1 MVARHR
7 SVAAARVV
15 EHAHITLK
23 VAMKSRM
30 LNPLWLFTIFIATL
44 CLSSLHAQDKPKH
57 RADEKP
63 ASANKAGT
71 ERATKSSDETK
82 SSKDEKKPEEP
93 KWSIETPPGPSSQQA
108 IDVSEGTWISVDVH
122 PNGKEIVF
130 DLLGDLYV
138 MPISDADGK
147 EQFSEK
153 LTSGMAWDFQPRFS
167 HDGNW
172 IAFTSDRDGKD
183 GKAGDNIWIIERKTK
198 EVRQVTNEAFRL
210 LNGPAWSLDDQYIVA
225 RKHFTSRRSMGA
237 GEMWMYHRDAAS
249 LDAMAGV
256 QLTKRPNDQKDVN
269 EPVFSPDGKY
279 LYYSQDSSPGD
290 TFQYDKDS
298 NGQIYTIKRLELEK
312 GETDS
317 YITGP
322 GGACRPTPSPD
333 GKLIAF
339 VRRIGPKTG
348 LHLFDTESGSVRL
361 IYDRLERDMQEAWAI
376 HGVYPAFAWMP
387 DGKSIV
393 LWAKG
398 KIRRINVEDGSESI
412 IPFRIKDERAITET
426 VRFPVEVAPEE
437 FDVRMLR
444 WVSTSPNG
452 KQVAFQA
459 LGQVYLRDLPDGEPR
474 RLTGRAD
481 EFEFC
486 PHWSRDGKRIVY
498 TTWNDRTLG
507 SIRIASATNPQ
518 QNRQVTVRPGHYV
531 NPVLS
536 PDGKTIVYEKSGG
549 GRLRSPLYS
558 HEPGVYRI
566 AVGGGQPVRVSRK
579 GSRPQFGATSVR
591 IFLQRTKSEKDADN
605 RMLYSVDL
613 DGHEEREHYSSQW
626 ATDYRVSPDGTQ
638 VAFVERFNVYLAPF
652 VKTGSPISIGP
663 KFQGLPVSKLSV
675 QAGDWLHFSGDS
687 KSLHWSLGPD
697 LFTSKISDATLPIKP
712 SDDDEKRPEPA
723 STNIGFTA
731 KHAKPKSSFAL
742 VGGRIVTMGPA
753 GVIENGVVLVEG
765 NRIKAVGSRA
775 EVKIPAGVR
784 VISIY
789 GQTVLPGFIDTHA
802 HGAQATSGMTPQRN
816 WVDFARLSFGVTTIH
831 DPSNNTQAIFAAS
844 ELTKVG
850 RIIAPRTF
858 STGTIL
864 YGAAGSFKAEIETL
878 DDALFHLKRMKAVGA
893 FSVKSYNQPRRDQ
906 RQKVIAAA
914 RELEM
919 MVVPEGGSTF
929 MHNMTMIV
937 DGHTGIE
944 HTLPVQTVYDDVMD
958 LWRGT
963 KVGYTPTLSVAYGG
977 ISGEQFWYEHD
988 DLWKHDRLKT
998 FIPPHILNPRSRRR
1012 EKSPLED
1019 YNHIRVAEIAKQVVD
1034 DGGLV
1039 QAGGHGQLNGI
1050 CTHWEMWSFVQG
1062 GMTPLQ
1068 ALECG
1073 TLNGAKYVGLDR
1085 DLGSLETGKLADI
1098 LVMEP
1103 GADPTARIR
1112 DSERVHLTIANG
1124 RIFDAKSMTVLN
1136 SEHTPD
1142 FFWKHVGNGISYPFP
1157 ISTGCSCGRSMN

>member
-1 MVARHR
+1 MPARSCLFTFCLALVCTCPSPAQDKAKHQPPEK
-7 SVAAARVV
+7 SVAAR
-15 EHAHITLK
+15 
-23 VAMKSRM
+23 
-30 LNPLWLFTIFIATL
+30 P
-44 CLSSLHAQDKPKH
+44 AQEQPAG
-57 RADEKP
+57 ADAE
-63 ASANKAGT
+63 
-71 ERATKSSDETK
+71 DD
-82 SSKDEKKPEEP
+82 SKEKKEP

-122 PNGKEIVF
+122 PSGKEIVF

-138 MPISDADGK
+138 MPISGADG
-147 EQFSEK
+147 EERSSEK
-153 LTSGMAWDFQPRFS
+153 LTSGIAWDFQPRFS

-183 GKAGDNIWIIERKTK
+183 GKSGDNIWIIERNTK
-198 EVRQVTNEAFRL
+198 ELRQVTNESFRL
-210 LNGPAWSLDDQYIVA
+210 LNGPAWSPDDQYIVA
-225 RKHFTSRRSMGA
+225 RKHFTSRRSAGA

-279 LYYSQDSSPGD
+279 LYYSQDSTPGD
-290 TFQYDKDS
+290 SFQYDKDS
-298 NGQIYTIKRLELEK
+298 NGQIYTIKRLDLKK
-312 GETDS
+312 GETES

-333 GKLIAF
+333 GKTIAF
-339 VRRIGPKTG
+339 VRRLGPKTG
-348 LHLFDTESGSVRL
+348 LHLFDTESGAVRL
-361 IYDRLERDMQEAWAI
+361 IYDQLERDMQEAWAI
-376 HGVYPAFAWMP
+376 HGVYPSFAWMP

-398 KIRRINVEDGSESI
+398 KIRRINVVDGAETV
-412 IPFRIKDERAITET
+412 IPFQIKDERAITEA
-426 VRFPVEVAPEE
+426 VRFPIEVAPDE

-444 WVSTSPNG
+444 WVRTSPDG

-459 LGQVYLRDLPDGEPR
+459 LGQIYIRDLPEGEPR
-474 RLTGRAD
+474 RLTSREG

-486 PHWSRDGKRIVY
+486 PSWSRDGKQIVY

-507 SIRIASATNPQ
+507 SIRIVSVADPQ
-518 QNRQVTVRPGHYV
+518 NNRQVTVRPGHYV
-531 NPVLS
+531 TPVLS
-536 PDGKTIVYEKSGG
+536 PDLKTIVYEKSSG

-558 HEPGVYRI
+558 HESGIYR
-566 AVGGGQPVRVSRK
+566 VPVNGGQPVLVSRG
-579 GSRPQFGATSVR
+579 GSRPQFGESSDRV
-591 IFLQRTKSEKDADN
+591 FLQRTKSDKDADN
-605 RMLYSVDL
+605 RKLYSVDL
-613 DGHEEREHYSSQW
+613 NGHEEREHFSSQW
-626 ATDYRVSPDGTQ
+626 ATDYRVSPDGRHI
-638 VAFVERFNVYLAPF
+638 AFVERFNVYLAPF

-663 KFQGLPVSKLSV
+663 TFQGLPVSKLSV

-687 KSLHWSLGPD
+687 QLLHWALGPE
-697 LFTSKISDATLPIKP
+697 LFTSKISDATRPVKK
-712 SDDDEKRPEPA
+712 DEKRPEPE
-723 STNIGFTA
+723 SLNIGFKE
-731 KHAKPKSSFAL
+731 KHAKPSGSFAL
-742 VGGRIVTMGPA
+742 VGGRFVTMGPA
-753 GVIENGVVLVEG
+753 GVIENGVIIVED
-765 NRIKAVGSRA
+765 NRIKAVGSKDD
-775 EVKIPAGVR
+775 VKVPANIRIVQ
-784 VISIY
+784 ID

-844 ELTKVG
+844 ELTKAG
-850 RIIAPRTF
+850 RIVAPRTF

-958 LWRGT
+958 LWRNTG
-963 KVGYTPTLSVAYGG
+963 VGYTPTLSVAYGG
-977 ISGEQFWYEHD
+977 ISGEQFWYERD
-988 DLWKHDRLKT
+988 DLWLHERLKT

-1062 GMTPLQ
+1062 GMTPMQ

-1073 TLNGAKYVGLDR
+1073 TLNGAKYVGLDH
-1085 DLGSLETGKLADI
+1085 DLGSLEVGKLADI
-1098 LVMEP
+1098 LVMQP

-1112 DSERVHLTIANG
+1112 DSERVQLTIANG
-1124 RIFDAKSMTVLN
+1124 RIFDAKSMTELN
-1136 SEHTPD
+1136 SEHSPD
-1142 FFWKHVGNGISYPFP
+1142 FFWKHVGNGISYPVP

>member
-1 MVARHR
+1 MSTRVFQFAVCIAVLSVFSLAAQDSREHQSSEK
-7 SVAAARVV
+7 SVAVG
-15 EHAHITLK
+15 
-23 VAMKSRM
+23 
-30 LNPLWLFTIFIATL
+30 
-44 CLSSLHAQDKPKH
+44 
-57 RADEKP
+57 P
-63 ASANKAGT
+63 AEDQSTGVG
-71 ERATKSSDETK
+71 
-82 SSKDEKKPEEP
+82 SKDEAEKKEA
-93 KWSIETPPGPSSQQA
+93 KWSIETPPGTSSQQV
-108 IDVSEGTWISVDVH
+108 IDVSEGTWVSVNVH
-122 PNGKEIVF
+122 PSGNEIVF

-138 MPISDADGK
+138 MPISGADGADR
-147 EQFSEK
+147 SPEK
-153 LTSGMAWDFQPRFS
+153 LTAGIAWDFQPRFS

-183 GKAGDNIWIIERKTK
+183 GKSGDNIWIIERNTK
-198 EVRQVTNEAFRL
+198 ELRQVTNEAFRL
-210 LNGPAWSLDDQYIVA
+210 LNGPAWSPDDKYIVA
-225 RKHFTSRRSMGA
+225 RKHFTSRRSLGA

-269 EPVFSPDGKY
+269 EPVFSPDGRF
-279 LYYSQDSSPGD
+279 LYYSQDSTPGYS
-290 TFQYDKDS
+290 FQYDKDS
-298 NGQIYTIKRLELEK
+298 NCEIYTVKRLDLEK
-312 GETDS
+312 GETEA

-339 VRRIGPKTG
+339 VRRLGPKTG

-387 DGKSIV
+387 DGRSIV

-398 KIRRINVEDGSESI
+398 KIRRINVSDGSETV
-412 IPFRIKDERAITET
+412 IPFRIKDERTITEA
-426 VRFPVEVAPEE
+426 VRFPIEVAPDE
-437 FDVRMLR
+437 FDVKMLR

-459 LGQVYLRDLPDGEPR
+459 LGQIYVRNLPNGEPQ
-474 RLTGRAD
+474 RLTTRD
-481 EFEFC
+481 DDFEFC
-486 PHWSRDGKRIVY
+486 PSWSRDGRQIVY

-507 SIRIASATNPQ
+507 SIRIASVENPQ
-518 QNRQVTVRPGHYV
+518 NNRQVTVRPGHYV

-536 PDGKTIVYEKSGG
+536 PDGKTIVYEKSSG

-558 HEPGVYRI
+558 HEPGIYR
-566 AVGGGQPVRVSRK
+566 VSVNGGQPVMVSRG
-579 GSRPQFGATSVR
+579 GSSPQFGEASDRV
-591 IFLQRTKSEKDADN
+591 FLQRSKSEKDADN
-605 RMLYSVDL
+605 LTLYSVDL

-626 ATDYRVSPDGTQ
+626 ATDYRVSPDSKHI
-638 VAFVERFNVYLAPF
+638 AFVERFNVYLAPF

-687 KSLHWSLGPD
+687 QSLHWSLGPE
-697 LFTSKISDATLPIKP
+697 LFTSRISDATVALK
-712 SDDDEKRPEPA
+712 DGEKRPEPA
-723 STNIGFTA
+723 SIRIGFKA
-731 KHAKPKSSFAL
+731 KHARPNDTFAL

-753 GVIENGVVLVEG
+753 GVIENGVIIVEG
-765 NRIKAVGSRA
+765 NRIKAVGSRDK
-775 EVKIPAGVR
+775 VQIPANIR
-784 VISIY
+784 VLNIV

-802 HGAQATSGMTPQRN
+802 HGAQATSGITPQRN

-831 DPSNNTQAIFAAS
+831 DPSNDTQAIFAAS
-844 ELTKVG
+844 ELTKAG
-850 RIIAPRTF
+850 RIVAPRTF

-944 HTLPVQTVYDDVMD
+944 HTLPVQSVYDDVMD
-958 LWRGT
+958 LWRNT

-988 DLWKHDRLKT
+988 DLWKH
-998 FIPPHILNPRSRRR
+998 
-1012 EKSPLED
+1012 
-1019 YNHIRVAEIAKQVVD
+1019 
-1034 DGGLV
+1034 
-1039 QAGGHGQLNGI
+1039 
-1050 CTHWEMWSFVQG
+1050 
-1062 GMTPLQ
+1062 
-1068 ALECG
+1068 
-1073 TLNGAKYVGLDR
+1073 
-1085 DLGSLETGKLADI
+1085 
-1098 LVMEP
+1098 
-1103 GADPTARIR
+1103 
-1112 DSERVHLTIANG
+1112 
-1124 RIFDAKSMTVLN
+1124 
-1136 SEHTPD
+1136 
-1142 FFWKHVGNGISYPFP
+1142 
-1157 ISTGCSCGRSMN
+1157 

>member
-1 MVARHR
+1 MSIRFWL
-7 SVAAARVV
+7 SFLLVV
-15 EHAHITLK
+15 LTVLTNSYAKNESDH
-23 VAMKSRM
+23 
-30 LNPLWLFTIFIATL
+30 
-44 CLSSLHAQDKPKH
+44 
-57 RADEKP
+57 P
-63 ASANKAGT
+63 A
-71 ERATKSSDETK
+71 ATKPEADNAVEATAKASVDSE
-82 SSKDEKKPEEP
+82 EKEP
-93 KWSIETPPGPSSQQA
+93 AWSIEKPPGPLSQQQ
-108 IDVSEGTWISVDVH
+108 IDVSEGTWISVDVS

-138 MPISDADGK
+138 MPISGADG
-147 EQFSEK
+147 EERFPEK
-153 LTSGMAWDFQPRFS
+153 LTSGIAWDFQPRFS
-167 HDGNW
+167 HEGNW

-183 GKAGDNIWIIERKTK
+183 GKSGDNIWIIERNTK
-198 EVRQVTNEAFRL
+198 EVQQVTNEAFRL
-210 LNGPAWSLDDQYIVA
+210 LNGPAWSPDDQYIVA
-225 RKHFTSRRSMGA
+225 RKHFTSRRSLGA

-249 LDAMAGV
+249 FDAMAGV

-269 EPVFSPDGKY
+269 EPVFSPDGNY
-279 LYYSQDSSPGD
+279 LYYSQDSTPGD

-298 NGQIYTIKRLELEK
+298 NGQIYTIKRLDLAK

-333 GKLIAF
+333 GKQIAF
-339 VRRIGPKTG
+339 VRRLGPKTG

-361 IYDRLERDMQEAWAI
+361 IYDQLERDMQEAWAI

-393 LWAKG
+393 MWAKG
-398 KIRRINVEDGSESI
+398 KIRRINIADGSVSV
-412 IPFRIKDERAITET
+412 IPFRIKDERSISKV
-426 VRFPVEVAPEE
+426 VRFPIEVAPEE

-444 WVSTSPNG
+444 WVNVSPNG

-459 LGQVYLRDLPDGEPR
+459 LGKVYVRDLPDGDPQ
-474 RLTGRAD
+474 RLTNRSG

-486 PHWSRDGKRIVY
+486 PSWSRDGKSIVY
-498 TTWNDRTLG
+498 TTWNDRALG
-507 SIRIASATNPQ
+507 SIRIASVDDPLSA
-518 QNRQVTVRPGHYV
+518 RKITVRPGHYV

-536 PDGKTIVYEKSGG
+536 PDGKTIVFEKSGG

-558 HEPGVYRI
+558 HDPGVYRI
-566 AVGGGQPVRVSRK
+566 SVNGGQPVRISPR
-579 GSRPQFGATSVR
+579 GNRPQFGQSSDRV
-591 IFLQRTKSEKDADN
+591 FLQRTKTEKDADN
-605 RMLYSVDL
+605 RKLYSVDL
-613 DGHEEREHYSSQW
+613 DGHEEREHFSSQW
-626 ATDYRVSPDGTQ
+626 ATDYRISPDGSHI
-638 VAFVERFNVYLAPF
+638 AFVERFNVYLAPF
-652 VKTGSPISIGP
+652 VLTGSSVSIGP
-663 KFQGLPVSKLSV
+663 EFKGLPVSKMSV
-675 QAGDWLHFSGDS
+675 EAGDWLHYSGDS
-687 KSLHWSLGPD
+687 QLLHWSLGPE
-697 LFTSKISDATLPIKP
+697 LFTKRIAEAKGPAEG
-712 SDDDEKRPEPA
+712 DENQPERI
-723 STNIGFTA
+723 TIGFKA
-731 KHAKPKSSFAL
+731 KHANPNGVLAL
-742 VGGRIVTMGPA
+742 VGGRIVTMGSA
-753 GVIENGVVLVEG
+753 GVIDNGVILVAG
-765 NRIKAVGSRA
+765 NRIKAVGPRSD
-775 EVKIPAGVR
+775 VKIPKGAHV
-784 VISIY
+784 VPIK
-789 GQTVLPGFIDTHA
+789 GQTVLPGFVDTHA
-802 HGAQATSGMTPQRN
+802 HGAQATSGITPQQN

-844 ELTKVG
+844 ELAKAGMIVS
-850 RIIAPRTF
+850 PRTF

-864 YGAAGSFKAEIETL
+864 YGAAGSYKAEIENL

-906 RQKVIAAA
+906 RQKIIAAA

-944 HTLPVQTVYDDVMD
+944 HTLPVQTAYDDVMD

-963 KVGYTPTLSVAYGG
+963 SVGYTPTLSVAYGG

-988 DLWKHDRLKT
+988 DLWKHERLKT
-998 FIPPHILNPRSRRR
+998 VIPPHILNPRSRRR
-1012 EKSPLED
+1012 DKSPLED

-1073 TLNGAKYVGLDR
+1073 TLNGAKYIGLDQ
-1085 DLGSLETGKLADI
+1085 DIGSLEVGKLADI
-1098 LVMEP
+1098 LVLEP

-1124 RIFDAKSMTVLN
+1124 RVFNAKTMTEQN
-1136 SEHTPD
+1136 SQDSPK
-1142 FFWKHVGNGISYPFP
+1142 FFWQQTGNGISYTMPV
-1157 ISTGCSCGRSMN
+1157 STGCSCGRSTN

>member
-1 MVARHR
+1 MSIRF
-7 SVAAARVV
+7 
-15 EHAHITLK
+15 
-23 VAMKSRM
+23 
-30 LNPLWLFTIFIATL
+30 W
-44 CLSSLHAQDKPKH
+44 LSSLLVVLTVLTNSYAKNESDHPV
-57 RADEKP
+57 
-63 ASANKAGT
+63 
-71 ERATKSSDETK
+71 ATKPEADNAVEATAKASVDSE
-82 SSKDEKKPEEP
+82 EKEP
-93 KWSIETPPGPSSQQA
+93 AWSIEQPPGPLSQQQ
-108 IDVSEGTWISVDVH
+108 IDVSEGTWISVDVS

-138 MPISDADGK
+138 MPISGADG
-147 EQFSEK
+147 EERFPEK
-153 LTSGMAWDFQPRFS
+153 LTSGIAWDFQPRFS
-167 HDGNW
+167 HEGNW

-183 GKAGDNIWIIERKTK
+183 GKSGDNIWIIERNTK
-198 EVRQVTNEAFRL
+198 EVQQVTNEAFRL
-210 LNGPAWSLDDQYIVA
+210 LNGPAWSPDDQYIVA
-225 RKHFTSRRSMGA
+225 RKHFTSRRSLGA

-249 LDAMAGV
+249 FDAMAGV

-269 EPVFSPDGKY
+269 EPVFSPDGNY
-279 LYYSQDSSPGD
+279 LYYSQDSTPGD
-290 TFQYDKDS
+290 SFQYDKDS
-298 NGQIYTIKRLELEK
+298 NGQIYTIKRLDLAK

-333 GKLIAF
+333 GKQIAF
-339 VRRIGPKTG
+339 VRRLGPKTG

-361 IYDRLERDMQEAWAI
+361 IYDQLERDMQEAWAI

-393 LWAKG
+393 MWAKG
-398 KIRRINVEDGSESI
+398 KIRRINIADGSVSV
-412 IPFRIKDERAITET
+412 IPFRIKDERSISKV
-426 VRFPVEVAPEE
+426 VRFPIEVAPEE

-444 WVSTSPNG
+444 WVNVSPNG

-459 LGQVYLRDLPDGEPR
+459 LGKVYVRNLPDGDPQ
-474 RLTGRAD
+474 RLTNRSG

-486 PHWSRDGKRIVY
+486 PSWSRDGKSIVY
-498 TTWNDRTLG
+498 TTWNDRALG
-507 SIRIASATNPQ
+507 SIRIASVDDPLSA
-518 QNRQVTVRPGHYV
+518 RKITVRPGHYV

-536 PDGKTIVYEKSGG
+536 PDGKTIVFEKSGG

-558 HEPGVYRI
+558 HDPGVYRI
-566 AVGGGQPVRVSRK
+566 SVNGGQPVRISPR
-579 GSRPQFGATSVR
+579 GNRPQFGQSSDRV
-591 IFLQRTKSEKDADN
+591 FLQRTKTEKDADN
-605 RMLYSVDL
+605 RKLYSVDL
-613 DGHEEREHYSSQW
+613 DGHEEREHFSSQW
-626 ATDYRVSPDGTQ
+626 ATDYRISPDGSHI
-638 VAFVERFNVYLAPF
+638 AFVERFNVYLAPF
-652 VKTGSPISIGP
+652 VLTGSSVSIGP
-663 KFQGLPVSKLSV
+663 EFKGLPVSKMSV
-675 QAGDWLHFSGDS
+675 EAGDWVHYSGDS
-687 KSLHWSLGPD
+687 QLLHWSLGPE
-697 LFTSKISDATLPIKP
+697 LFTKRIAEAKGPAEG
-712 SDDDEKRPEPA
+712 DENQPERI
-723 STNIGFTA
+723 TIGFKA
-731 KHAKPKSSFAL
+731 KHANPNGVLAL
-742 VGGRIVTMGPA
+742 VGGRIVTMGSA
-753 GVIENGVVLVEG
+753 GVIDNGVILVAG
-765 NRIKAVGSRA
+765 NRIKAVGPRSD
-775 EVKIPAGVR
+775 VKIPKGAHV
-784 VISIY
+784 VPIK
-789 GQTVLPGFIDTHA
+789 GQTVLPGFVDTHA
-802 HGAQATSGMTPQRN
+802 HGAQATSGITPQQN

-844 ELTKVG
+844 ELAKAGMIVS
-850 RIIAPRTF
+850 PRTF

-864 YGAAGSFKAEIETL
+864 YGAAGSYKAEIEKL

-906 RQKVIAAA
+906 RQKIIAAA

-944 HTLPVQTVYDDVMD
+944 HTLPVQTAYDDVMD

-963 KVGYTPTLSVAYGG
+963 NVGYTPTLSVAYGG

-988 DLWKHDRLKT
+988 DLWKHERLKT
-998 FIPPHILNPRSRRR
+998 VIPPHILNPRSRRR
-1012 EKSPLED
+1012 DKSPLED

-1073 TLNGAKYVGLDR
+1073 TLNGAKYIGLDR
-1085 DLGSLETGKLADI
+1085 DIGSLEVGKLADI
-1098 LVMEP
+1098 LVLEP

-1124 RIFDAKSMTVLN
+1124 RVFNAKTMTEQN
-1136 SEHTPD
+1136 SQDSPK
-1142 FFWKHVGNGISYPFP
+1142 FFWQQTGNGISYTMPV
-1157 ISTGCSCGRSMN
+1157 STGCSCGRSTN

>member
-1 MVARHR
+1 MSGCAFHFASCIAVLCAF
-7 SVAAARVV
+7 
-15 EHAHITLK
+15 
-23 VAMKSRM
+23 
-30 LNPLWLFTIFIATL
+30 PL
-44 CLSSLHAQDKPKH
+44 SAQDS
-57 RADEKP
+57 REDRSSEKAVAVGAAEVPP
-63 ASANKAGT
+63 AGVG
-71 ERATKSSDETK
+71 
-82 SSKDEKKPEEP
+82 SKDEAEKKEA
-93 KWSIETPPGPSSQQA
+93 KWSIETPPGTSSQQV
-108 IDVSEGTWISVDVH
+108 IDVSEGTWVSVDVH
-122 PNGKEIVF
+122 PSGDEIVF

-138 MPISDADGK
+138 MPISGADSA
-147 EQFSEK
+147 ERSPEK
-153 LTSGMAWDFQPRFS
+153 LTSGIAWDFQPRFS

-183 GKAGDNIWIIERKTK
+183 GKSGDNIWIIERNTK
-198 EVRQVTNEAFRL
+198 ELRQVTNEAFRL
-210 LNGPAWSLDDQYIVA
+210 LNGPAWSPDDQYIVA
-225 RKHFTSRRSMGA
+225 RKHFTSRRSLGA

-269 EPVFSPDGKY
+269 EPVFSPDGRF
-279 LYYSQDSSPGD
+279 LYYSQDSTPGD
-290 TFQYDKDS
+290 SFQYDKDS
-298 NGQIYTIKRLELEK
+298 NGQIYTIKRLDLEK
-312 GETDS
+312 GETES
-317 YITGP
+317 FITGP

-333 GKLIAF
+333 GKTIAF
-339 VRRIGPKTG
+339 VRRLGPKTG
-348 LHLFDTESGSVRL
+348 LHLFDTESGAVKL

-398 KIRRINVEDGSESI
+398 KIRRINISDGAETV
-412 IPFRIKDERAITET
+412 IPFRIKDERTITEA
-426 VRFPVEVAPEE
+426 VRFPVEVAPDE
-437 FDVRMLR
+437 FDVKMLR
-444 WVSTSPNG
+444 WVSTSPSG

-459 LGQVYLRDLPDGEPR
+459 LGQIYIRNLPGGEPQ
-474 RLTGRAD
+474 RLTTQKD
-481 EFEFC
+481 DFEFC
-486 PHWSRDGKRIVY
+486 PSWSRDGKQIVY

-507 SIRIASATNPQ
+507 SIRITSVENPQ
-518 QNRQVTVRPGHYV
+518 NNRQVTVRPGHYV

-536 PDGKTIVYEKSGG
+536 PDGKTIVYEKSSG

-558 HEPGVYRI
+558 HEPGIYR
-566 AVGGGQPVRVSRK
+566 VSVNGGQPVMVSRG
-579 GSRPQFGATSVR
+579 GSSPQFGEASDRV
-591 IFLQRTKSEKDADN
+591 FLQRSKSEKDADN
-605 RMLYSVDL
+605 LTLYSVDL
-613 DGHEEREHYSSQW
+613 NGHEEREHYSSQW
-626 ATDYRVSPDGTQ
+626 ATDYRVSPDSKYI
-638 VAFVERFNVYLAPF
+638 AFVERFNVYLAPF

-687 KSLHWSLGPD
+687 QSLHWSLGPE
-697 LFTSKISDATLPIKP
+697 LFASRISDVTVALK
-712 SDDDEKRPEPA
+712 DGEKRPEPA
-723 STNIGFTA
+723 SIRIGFKA
-731 KHAKPKSSFAL
+731 KYARPNDTFAL
-742 VGGRIVTMGPA
+742 VGGRVITMGPA
-753 GVIENGVVLVEG
+753 GVIENGVIIVEG
-765 NRIKAVGSRA
+765 NRIKAVGSRDK
-775 EVKIPAGVR
+775 VQIPANIR
-784 VISIY
+784 VLNIV

-802 HGAQATSGMTPQRN
+802 HGAQATSGITPQRN

-831 DPSNNTQAIFAAS
+831 DPSNDTQAIFAAS
-844 ELTKVG
+844 ELTKAG
-850 RIIAPRTF
+850 RIVAPRTF

-944 HTLPVQTVYDDVMD
+944 HTLPVQSVYDDVMD
-958 LWRGT
+958 LWRNT

-988 DLWKHDRLKT
+988 DLWKHERLKT

-1019 YNHIRVAEIAKQVVD
+1019 YNHIRVAETAKQVVD

-1062 GMTPLQ
+1062 GMTPMQ

-1073 TLNGAKYVGLDR
+1073 TLNGAKYIGLDR
-1085 DLGSLETGKLADI
+1085 DLGSLESGKLADI
-1098 LVMEP
+1098 LVMES
-1103 GADPTARIR
+1103 GADPVARIR
-1112 DSERVHLTIANG
+1112 DTERVQLTIANG
-1124 RIFDAKSMTVLN
+1124 RIFDAKTMTEQN
-1136 SEHTPD
+1136 SEHSPD
-1142 FFWKHVGNGISYPFP
+1142 FFWKHVGNGISYVLPV
-1157 ISTGCSCGRSMN
+1157 STGCSCGRSAN

>member
-1 MVARHR
+1 MSDR
-7 SVAAARVV
+7 
-15 EHAHITLK
+15 
-23 VAMKSRM
+23 
-30 LNPLWLFTIFIATL
+30 LWLLVLLAIFL
-44 CLSSLHAQDKPKH
+44 QPCQLVSQDKSDQPAATTPSPKETTGKTDH
-57 RADEKP
+57 QDGSPNEEKP
-63 ASANKAGT
+63 
-71 ERATKSSDETK
+71 D
-82 SSKDEKKPEEP
+82 
-93 KWSIETPPGPSSQQA
+93 WSIETPPGPSSKQV
-108 IDVSEGTWISVDVH
+108 IDVSEGTWLSVDVH
-122 PNGKEIVF
+122 PNGQEIVF

-138 MPISDADGK
+138 MPITGAAGP
-147 EQFSEK
+147 ERFPEK
-153 LTSGMAWDFQPRFS
+153 LTSGIAWDFQPRFS

-183 GKAGDNIWIIERKTK
+183 SKAGDNIWIIERKTK
-198 EVRQVTNEAFRL
+198 EIRQVTNETFRL
-210 LNGPAWSLDDQYIVA
+210 LNGPVWSPDDQYIVA
-225 RKHFTSRRSMGA
+225 RKHFSSRRSLGA
-237 GEMWMYHRDAAS
+237 GEMWMFHRDAAS

-269 EPVFSPDGKY
+269 EPVFSPDGRY
-279 LYYSQDSSPGD
+279 LYYSQDSTPGD

-298 NGQIYTIKRLELEK
+298 NGEIYTIKRLDLAK
-312 GETDS
+312 GETES
-317 YITGP
+317 YISGP

-333 GKLIAF
+333 GKFIAF

-348 LHLFDTESGSVRL
+348 LHLFDVESGSVRL
-361 IYDRLERDMQEAWAI
+361 IYDQLERDMQEAWAI

-393 LWAKG
+393 MWAKG
-398 KIRRINVEDGSESI
+398 KIRRINIADGAESI
-412 IPFRIKDERAITET
+412 IPFRIKDERAITQA
-426 VRFPVEVAPEE
+426 VRFPVAVAPAE

-444 WVSTSPNG
+444 WVNTSPNG

-459 LGQVYLRDLPDGEPR
+459 LGRIYLRDLPDGEPR
-474 RLTGRAD
+474 RLTDRND

-486 PHWSRDGKRIVY
+486 PSWSRDGRQIVY

-507 SIRIASATNPQ
+507 SIRIVSVADPQ
-518 QNRQVTVRPGHYV
+518 NNRQVTVRPGHYLD
-531 NPVLS
+531 PVLS
-536 PDGKTIVYEKSGG
+536 PDGRTIVFEKTIG

-558 HEPGVYRI
+558 HEPGIYRI
-566 AVGGGQPVRVSRK
+566 PANGGQPQLVSK
-579 GSRPQFGATSVR
+579 DGNSPQFGAASDR
-591 IFLQRTKSEKDADN
+591 IFLQRTKPEKDADN
-605 RMLYSVDL
+605 RTLYSVDL

-626 ATDYRVSPDGTQ
+626 ATDYRVSPDSSHI
-638 VAFVERFNVYLAPF
+638 AFVERFNVYLAPF
-652 VKTGSPISIGP
+652 VQTGSSISIGP
-663 KFQGLPVSKLSV
+663 KFQGLPITKLSV

-687 KSLHWSLGPD
+687 NSLHWSLGPD
-697 LFTSKISDATLPIKP
+697 LFTSRISDATRPVK
-712 SDDDEKRPEPA
+712 DDEKRPEPA
-723 STNIGFTA
+723 STSIGFKA
-731 KHAKPKSSFAL
+731 RHSAPKDSFAL
-742 VGGRIVTMGPA
+742 VGGRVVTMGPA

-765 NRIKAVGSRA
+765 NRIKAVGSRE
-775 EVKIPAGVR
+775 EVMLPPRIR
-784 VISIY
+784 VISID

-802 HGAQATSGMTPQRN
+802 HGPQATSGITPQRN

-831 DPSNNTQAIFAAS
+831 DPSNDTQEIFAAS
-844 ELTKVG
+844 ELTKAGLIV
-850 RIIAPRTF
+850 APRTF

-944 HTLPVQTVYDDVMD
+944 HTLPVQTAYDDVMD
-958 LWRGT
+958 LWRNT

-977 ISGEQFWYEHD
+977 ISGEQYWYEHD
-988 DLWKHDRLKT
+988 DLWQHERLKT

-1019 YNHIRVAEIAKQVVD
+1019 YNHIRVAEIARQVVD

-1062 GMTPLQ
+1062 GMTPMQ
-1068 ALECG
+1068 ALQCG
-1073 TLNGAKYVGLDR
+1073 TLNGATYIGLNR
-1085 DLGSLETGKLADI
+1085 DLGSLEKGKLADI

-1103 GADPTARIR
+1103 GADPTVRIR
-1112 DSERVHLTIANG
+1112 DSERVQLTIANG
-1124 RIFDAKSMTVLN
+1124 RIFESKSMTEQN
-1136 SEHTPD
+1136 SQHPPD
-1142 FFWKHVGNGISYPFP
+1142 FFWQYADNGISYPLPF
-1157 ISTGCSCGRSMN
+1157 STGCSCGRGHSKLNP

>member
-1 MVARHR
+1 MSIRFCLSFLLVVLSVLTNGYAKDESDH
-7 SVAAARVV
+7 SVA
-15 EHAHITLK
+15 T
-23 VAMKSRM
+23 
-30 LNPLWLFTIFIATL
+30 
-44 CLSSLHAQDKPKH
+44 
-57 RADEKP
+57 
-63 ASANKAGT
+63 
-71 ERATKSSDETK
+71 
-82 SSKDEKKPEEP
+82 KPEADKAVEATAKASVDGEEKEP
-93 KWSIETPPGPSSQQA
+93 AWSIEKPPGPLSQQQ
-108 IDVSEGTWISVDVH
+108 IDVSEGTWISVDVS

-138 MPISDADGK
+138 MPISGADG
-147 EQFSEK
+147 EERFPEK
-153 LTSGMAWDFQPRFS
+153 LTSGIAWDFQPRFS

-183 GKAGDNIWIIERKTK
+183 GKSGDNIWIIERNTK
-198 EVRQVTNEAFRL
+198 EVRQVTNEAFCL
-210 LNGPAWSLDDQYIVA
+210 LNGPAWSPDDQYIVA
-225 RKHFTSRRSMGA
+225 RKHFTSRRSLGA
-237 GEMWMYHRDAAS
+237 GEMWMYHRDAAGF
-249 LDAMAGV
+249 DAMAGV

-269 EPVFSPDGKY
+269 EPIFSPGGNY
-279 LYYSQDSSPGD
+279 LYYSQDSTPGD
-290 TFQYDKDS
+290 SFQYDKDS
-298 NGQIYTIKRLELEK
+298 NGQIYTIKRLDLEK

-339 VRRIGPKTG
+339 VRRLGPKTG

-393 LWAKG
+393 MWAKG
-398 KIRRINVEDGSESI
+398 KIRRINIADGSVSV
-412 IPFRIKDERAITET
+412 IPFRIKDERSISKV
-426 VRFPVEVAPEE
+426 VRFPIQVAPEE

-444 WVSTSPNG
+444 WVNVSPNG

-459 LGQVYLRDLPDGEPR
+459 LGKVYVRDLPDGDPQ
-474 RLTGRAD
+474 RLTNRSG

-486 PHWSRDGKRIVY
+486 PSWSRNGKSIVY
-498 TTWNDRTLG
+498 TTWNDRALG
-507 SIRIASATNPQ
+507 SIRIVSVDDPQ
-518 QNRQVTVRPGHYV
+518 STRKITVRPGHYV

-536 PDGKTIVYEKSGG
+536 PDGRTIVFEKSGG

-558 HEPGVYRI
+558 LDPGVYRI
-566 AVGGGQPVRVSRK
+566 SVNGGQPVRISR
-579 GSRPQFGATSVR
+579 GGNRPQFGQSSDRV
-591 IFLQRTKSEKDADN
+591 FLQRTKTEKDADN
-605 RMLYSVDL
+605 RKLYSVDL
-613 DGHEEREHYSSQW
+613 DGHEEREHFSSKW
-626 ATDYRVSPDGTQ
+626 ATDYRISPDGSHI
-638 VAFVERFNVYLAPF
+638 AFVERFNVYLAPF
-652 VKTGSPISIGP
+652 VLTGSPVSIGP
-663 KFQGLPVSKLSV
+663 KFKGLPVSKMSV
-675 QAGDWLHFSGDS
+675 EAGDWVHYSGDS
-687 KSLHWSLGPD
+687 QLLHWSLGPE
-697 LFTSKISDATLPIKP
+697 LFTRRIAEAKGPAEG
-712 SDDDEKRPEPA
+712 DENQPEPEPERI
-723 STNIGFTA
+723 TIGFKA
-731 KHAKPKSSFAL
+731 KHANPNGVLAL
-742 VGGRIVTMGPA
+742 VGGRLVTMGSA
-753 GVIENGVVLVEG
+753 GVIDNGVILVEG
-765 NRIKAVGSRA
+765 NRITAVGPRSD
-775 EVKIPAGVR
+775 VTIPKGAHV
-784 VISIY
+784 VQIE
-789 GQTVLPGFIDTHA
+789 GQTVLPGFVDTHA
-802 HGAQATSGMTPQRN
+802 HGAQATSGITPQQN

-844 ELTKVG
+844 ELAKAGMIVS
-850 RIIAPRTF
+850 PRTF

-864 YGAAGSFKAEIETL
+864 YGAAGSYKAEIEKL

-906 RQKVIAAA
+906 RQKIIAAA

-944 HTLPVQTVYDDVMD
+944 HTLPIQTAYDDVMD

-963 KVGYTPTLSVAYGG
+963 SVGYTPTLSVAYGG
-977 ISGEQFWYEHD
+977 ISGEQFWYEQD
-988 DLWKHDRLKT
+988 DLWKHERLKT
-998 FIPPHILNPRSRRR
+998 VIPPHILNPRSRRR
-1012 EKSPLED
+1012 DKSPLED

-1073 TLNGAKYVGLDR
+1073 TLNGAKYIGLDQ
-1085 DLGSLETGKLADI
+1085 DIGSLEVGKLADI

-1124 RIFDAKSMTVLN
+1124 RVFNAKTMTEQN
-1136 SEHTPD
+1136 SQDSPK
-1142 FFWKHVGNGISYPFP
+1142 FFWQQAGNGISYTVPV
-1157 ISTGCSCGRSMN
+1157 STGCSCGRSTN

>member
-1 MVARHR
+1 MSIRFR
-7 SVAAARVV
+7 LTFLLVV
-15 EHAHITLK
+15 LPGFANGYAK
-23 VAMKSRM
+23 DDS
-30 LNPLWLFTIFIATL
+30 
-44 CLSSLHAQDKPKH
+44 DKPVAT
-57 RADEKP
+57 RPEAEKTVEP
-63 ASANKAGT
+63 SAKAPIESEG
-71 ERATKSSDETK
+71 K
-82 SSKDEKKPEEP
+82 EP
-93 KWSIETPPGPSSQQA
+93 KWSIETPPGPSSKQA
-108 IDVSEGTWISVDVH
+108 IDVSEGTWISVDVD
-122 PNGKEIVF
+122 PTGKEIVF

-138 MPISDADGK
+138 MPIAGADR
-147 EQFSEK
+147 EERSPEK
-153 LTSGMAWDFQPRFS
+153 LTSGIAWDFQPRFS
-167 HDGNW
+167 HDGKW

-183 GKAGDNIWIIERKTK
+183 GKSGDNIWIIERNTK
-198 EVRQVTNEAFRL
+198 ELRQVTNEAVRL
-210 LNGPAWSLDDQYIVA
+210 LNGPAWSPDDQYIVA

-249 LDAMAGV
+249 RDAMAGV

-298 NGQIYTIKRLELEK
+298 NGQIYTVRRLDLEK

-361 IYDRLERDMQEAWAI
+361 VYDRLERDMQEAWAI

-393 LWAKG
+393 TWAKG
-398 KIRRINVEDGSESI
+398 KIRRINVADGSEAI
-412 IPFRIKDERAITET
+412 IPFRIKDERSISEV
-426 VRFPVEVAPEE
+426 VRFPIEVAPEE

-459 LGQVYLRDLPDGEPR
+459 LGRIYLRDLPDGEAR
-474 RLTGRAD
+474 RLTDRLD

-486 PHWSRDGKRIVY
+486 PSWSRDGKQIVY
-498 TTWNDRTLG
+498 TTWNDQTLG
-507 SIRIASATNPQ
+507 SIRIASVADPKT
-518 QNRQVTVRPGHYV
+518 NRQVTVRPGHYV
-531 NPVLS
+531 DPVLS
-536 PDGKTIVYEKSGG
+536 PDGRTIVFEKSSG

-558 HEPGVYRI
+558 HEPGIYRI
-566 AVGGGQPVRVSRK
+566 SVNGGQPVLVSK
-579 GSRPQFGATSVR
+579 DGSSPQFGAVSDRV
-591 IFLQRTKSEKDADN
+591 FLQRTKSEKDADN
-605 RMLYSVDL
+605 RTLYSIDL
-613 DGHEEREHYSSQW
+613 DGHEERGHYSSQW
-626 ATDYRVSPDGTQ
+626 ATDYRVSPDGSHI
-638 VAFVERFNVYLAPF
+638 AFVERFNVYLAPF
-652 VKTGSPISIGP
+652 VKTGVPISIGP
-663 KFQGLPVSKLSV
+663 KFQGLPVTKLSV
-675 QAGDWLHFSGDS
+675 QAGDWLHFSGDGQL
-687 KSLHWSLGPD
+687 LHWSLGSD
-697 LFTSKISDATLPIKP
+697 LFTSRISDATGPVKK
-712 SDDDEKRPEPA
+712 DEKRPEPQ
-723 STNIGFTA
+723 STSIGFKA
-731 KHAKPKSSFAL
+731 KHAIPKDSFAF
-742 VGGRIVTMGPA
+742 VGGRVVTMGPA
-753 GVIENGVVLVEG
+753 GVIENGVIIVEG
-765 NRIKAVGSRA
+765 NRIKAVGTSDA
-775 EVKIPAGVR
+775 VKIPEGIRVVR
-784 VISIY
+784 ID
-789 GQTVLPGFIDTHA
+789 GQTVLPGFIDVHA
-802 HGAQATSGMTPQRN
+802 HGPQATSGMTPQRN
-816 WVDFARLSFGVTTIH
+816 WVDYARLSFGVTTVH

-844 ELTKVG
+844 ELTKAGLIV
-850 RIIAPRTF
+850 APRTF

-864 YGAAGSFKAEIETL
+864 YGAAGSFKAEIENL

-944 HTLPVQTVYDDVMD
+944 HTLPVQTAYDDVMD
-958 LWRGT
+958 LWCGT
-963 KVGYTPTLSVAYGG
+963 RVGYTPTLSVAYGG

-988 DLWKHDRLKT
+988 DLWNHERLKT

-1012 EKSPLED
+1012 EKNPLED

-1050 CTHWEMWSFVQG
+1050 CTHWELWSFVQG
-1062 GMTPLQ
+1062 GMTPIQ

-1085 DLGSLETGKLADI
+1085 DLGSLEVGKLADI
-1098 LVMEP
+1098 LVMEA

-1124 RIFDAKSMTVLN
+1124 RVFNATTMTELN
-1136 SEHTPD
+1136 SQHAPE
-1142 FFWKHVGNGISYPFP
+1142 FFWKQAGNGISYAVPV
-1157 ISTGCSCGRSMN
+1157 STGCSCGRSTN